1 MPVPSLRRSLL
12 ALLLGAC
19 ATGTNAAE
27 PYFPSR
33 GDWARC
39 EPQCRMEAAAVA
51 EAVREVQKNE
61 NPLPRDQAVA
71 WAQTFG
77 SREPHFGGLLGPM
90 AVRGPMTGVV
100 IHRGKVQ
107 VAFGEPERVDMS
119 HSITKSFL
127 SAVVGLAVQDGRI
140 ASVDA
145 PVVRSM
151 PREVQEAYF
160 STPKNA
166 AITWTHLLQQSS
178 DWEGTL
184 WGRPDWADR
193 PVGATPD
200 DWPKV
205 PRVPAGTVH
214 EYNDVRINLL
224 ALAALQVLR
233 RPLPEVLRERLMEPM
248 QASPNWR
255 WHGYSNSWVELDG
268 QRLQSVRRRRALGR
282 WPVPQRLGH
291 GALRH
296 PATQQRPLGR
306 SPAAGCG
313 VAARR
318 RYAFRPQ
325 PGRGLRK
332 FLPEHRPQ
340 GPALGPGQRGDPPRQ
355 WAERHLRGPRER
367 VGGGAA
373 LGEGRRGDRRLH
385 RAPAGGAALTGPL
398 SGGAGRYSTCTGC
411 AGPIAP

>member
-1 MPVPSLRRSLL
+1 MPVPSLRRPLF
-12 ALLLGAC
+12 ALLLSALALSGH
-19 ATGTNAAE
+19 AAE
-27 PYFPSR
+27 PYFPPR

-39 EPQCRMEAAAVA
+39 EPQCRMDAAAVN

-100 IHRGKVQ
+100 VHRGKVQ
-107 VAFGEPERVDMS
+107 AAFGEPERVDMS

-127 SAVVGLAVQDGRI
+127 SAVVGLAVQQGRI
-140 ASVDA
+140 ASVDE

-160 STPKNA
+160 ASPKNA
-166 AITWTHLLQQSS
+166 AITWTHLLQQTS

-224 ALAALQVLR
+224 ALATLQVLR

-255 WHGYSNSWVELDG
+255 WHGYTNSWVELDG
-268 QRLQSVRRRRALGR
+268 QRVQSVSGGGHWGGGLFLSAWDMARFGYLQLNQGR
-282 WPVPQRLGH
+282 WAGRQLLDAAWLRAAASPSGPNPAVGYANFYLNTERKALPSAPASAVIHRGNGQNVIYVDRENDLVVVLRWVKEDAAIDAFIGRL
-291 GALRH
+291 L
-296 PATQQRPLGR
+296 
-306 SPAAGCG
+306 
-313 VAARR
+313 AARR
-318 RYAFRPQ
+318 
-325 PGRGLRK
+325 
-332 FLPEHRPQ
+332 
-340 GPALGPGQRGDPPRQ
+340 
-355 WAERHLRGPRER
+355 
-367 VGGGAA
+367 
-373 LGEGRRGDRRLH
+373 
-385 RAPAGGAALTGPL
+385 
-398 SGGAGRYSTCTGC
+398 
-411 AGPIAP
+411 

>member
-27 PYFPSR
+27 PYFPPR

-39 EPQCRMEAAAVA
+39 EPQCRMDATAVA

-107 VAFGEPERVDMS
+107 AAFGEPERVDMS

-166 AITWTHLLQQSS
+166 AITWTHLLQQTS

-214 EYNDVRINLL
+214 EYNDVRVNLL

-255 WHGYSNSWVELDG
+255 WHGYINSWVELDG
-268 QRLQSVRRRRALGR
+268 QRMQSVSGGGHWGGGLFLSAWDMARFGYLQLNNGR
-282 WPVPQRLGH
+282 WAGRQLLDAAWLRAAATPSGPNPAVGYANFYLNTDRKALPSAPASAVIHRGNGQNVIYVDRENDLVVVLRWVKDDAAIDAFIGRL
-291 GALRH
+291 L
-296 PATQQRPLGR
+296 
-306 SPAAGCG
+306 
-313 VAARR
+313 AARR
-318 RYAFRPQ
+318 
-325 PGRGLRK
+325 
-332 FLPEHRPQ
+332 
-340 GPALGPGQRGDPPRQ
+340 
-355 WAERHLRGPRER
+355 
-367 VGGGAA
+367 
-373 LGEGRRGDRRLH
+373 
-385 RAPAGGAALTGPL
+385 
-398 SGGAGRYSTCTGC
+398 
-411 AGPIAP
+411 

>member
-1 MPVPSLRRSLL
+1 MTFRPALV
-12 ALLLGAC
+12 ALLLASGALL
-19 ATGTNAAE
+19 APSLHAAE
-27 PYFPSR
+27 PYFPPR

-39 EPQCRMEAAAVA
+39 EPQCRMDAAAVA

-77 SREPHFGGLLGPM
+77 SREPHFGGILGPM
-90 AVRGPMTGVV
+90 AVRGPLTGVV

-107 VAFGEPERVDMS
+107 AAFGEPERVDMS

-140 ASVDA
+140 ASVDE

-151 PREVQEAYF
+151 PREVQEGYF
-160 STPKNA
+160 NTPKNA
-166 AITWTHLLQQSS
+166 AITWKHLLQQTS

-193 PVGATPD
+193 PTGATPD

-214 EYNDVRINLL
+214 EYNDVRVNLL

-255 WHGYSNSWVELDG
+255 WHGYHNSWVELDG
-268 QRLQSVRRRRALGR
+268 HRLQSVSGGGHWGGGLFLSAWDMARFGYLQLNQGR
-282 WPVPQRLGH
+282 WAGRQLLDAAWLRAASTPSGPNPSVGYANFYLNTDRKTLPSAPASAVIHRGNGQNVIVVDRENELVVVLRWVKDDAAIDAFIGRL
-291 GALRH
+291 L
-296 PATQQRPLGR
+296 
-306 SPAAGCG
+306 
-313 VAARR
+313 AARR
-318 RYAFRPQ
+318 
-325 PGRGLRK
+325 
-332 FLPEHRPQ
+332 
-340 GPALGPGQRGDPPRQ
+340 
-355 WAERHLRGPRER
+355 
-367 VGGGAA
+367 
-373 LGEGRRGDRRLH
+373 
-385 RAPAGGAALTGPL
+385 
-398 SGGAGRYSTCTGC
+398 
-411 AGPIAP
+411 

>member
-1 MPVPSLRRSLL
+1 MKLRLIL
-12 ALLLGAC
+12 TALLLGTSTLFAQ
-19 ATGTNAAE
+19 AAPTAE
-27 PYFPSR
+27 PYFPPR

-39 EPQCRMEAAAVA
+39 EPTCRMDAAAVA

-77 SREPHFGGLLGPM
+77 SREPYFGGLLGPM

-107 VAFGEPERVDMS
+107 AAFGEPERVDMS

-140 ASVDA
+140 ASVDE

-160 STPKNA
+160 NTPKNA
-166 AITWTHLLQQSS
+166 AITWKHLLQQTS

-248 QASPNWR
+248 HASPNWR
-255 WHGYSNSWVELDG
+255 WHGYTNSWVDLDG
-268 QRLQSVRRRRALGR
+268 QRMQSVSGGGHWGGGLFLSAWDMARFGHLQLHQGR
-282 WPVPQRLGH
+282 WAGRQLLDP
-291 GALRH
+291 AWLRAA
-296 PATQQRPLGR
+296 ATPSGP
-306 SPAAGCG
+306 SPAVGYANFYLNTDRKALPSAPASAVIHRGNG
-313 VAARR
+313 QNVIYVDRENDLVVVLRWVKDDAAIDAFIGRLLAARR
-318 RYAFRPQ
+318 
-325 PGRGLRK
+325 
-332 FLPEHRPQ
+332 
-340 GPALGPGQRGDPPRQ
+340 
-355 WAERHLRGPRER
+355 
-367 VGGGAA
+367 
-373 LGEGRRGDRRLH
+373 
-385 RAPAGGAALTGPL
+385 
-398 SGGAGRYSTCTGC
+398 
-411 AGPIAP
+411 

>member
-1 MPVPSLRRSLL
+1 MSLRLAVL
-12 ALLLGAC
+12 ALLT
-19 ATGTNAAE
+19 ATSALSPPTASAAE
-27 PYFPSR
+27 PYFPPR
-33 GDWARC
+33 DGWARC
-39 EPQCRMEAAAVA
+39 EPQCRMDAAAVA

-77 SREPHFGGLLGPM
+77 GREPHFGGLLGPM

-100 IHRGKVQ
+100 IHHGKVQ
-107 VAFGEPERVDMS
+107 AAFGEPERVDMS

-127 SAVVGLAVQDGRI
+127 TAVVGLAVQDGRI
-140 ASVDA
+140 ASVDE

-160 STPKNA
+160 ASPKNA
-166 AITWTHLLQQSS
+166 AITWTHLLQQTS

-224 ALAALQVLR
+224 ALVSLQVLR
-233 RPLPEVLRERLMEPM
+233 RPLPEVLRDQLMEPM

-268 QRLQSVRRRRALGR
+268 QRMQSVSGGGHWGGGLFLSAWDMARFGYLQLNQGR
-282 WPVPQRLGH
+282 WAGRQLLDAAWLRAAATPSGPNPGVGFANFYLNTERKALPSAPASAVIHRGNGQNVIYVDRENDLVVVLRWVKDDAAIDAFIGRL
-291 GALRH
+291 L
-296 PATQQRPLGR
+296 
-306 SPAAGCG
+306 
-313 VAARR
+313 AARR
-318 RYAFRPQ
+318 
-325 PGRGLRK
+325 
-332 FLPEHRPQ
+332 
-340 GPALGPGQRGDPPRQ
+340 
-355 WAERHLRGPRER
+355 
-367 VGGGAA
+367 
-373 LGEGRRGDRRLH
+373 
-385 RAPAGGAALTGPL
+385 
-398 SGGAGRYSTCTGC
+398 
-411 AGPIAP
+411 